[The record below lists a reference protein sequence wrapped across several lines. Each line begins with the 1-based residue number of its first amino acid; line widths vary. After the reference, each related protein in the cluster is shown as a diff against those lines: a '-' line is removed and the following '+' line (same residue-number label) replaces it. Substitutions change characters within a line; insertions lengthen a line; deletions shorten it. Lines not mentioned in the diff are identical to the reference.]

1 MAVNQYTRRLT
12 VMLLLLS
19 GFLMVRAEKIE
30 MTLEQVIDAARLNS
44 VDAAVALNN
53 LRSAYWQYRS
63 YRADLLPEV
72 NFNATLPSYFKRYSS
87 YQQSDGTYT
96 FVRSSNLNLSGTLS
110 LSQKLWFSGGTVS
123 LQTSF
128 DMMRQL
134 GRGAY
139 SRYMSVP
146 ALLTLNQPLFAANTV
161 KWNRRIEPVRYHEAK
176 AQFLSQSESVAMSAI
191 SNFFNLVL
199 AIENLEIA
207 RQNLANDEKLYEV
220 AVTKHNMGRISENDV
235 RQMQLNVLNSR
246 SALTNAESN
255 RTDCMFRLLS
265 FLGIED
271 EAAEIVPIVPQRLPH
286 VDLKFNRV
294 LEKALE
300 NNRFAYN
307 QRRRQIE
314 ADYNVA
320 VAKGNLRSVNV
331 YAQVGLTGTGDIP
344 SVAYSP
350 LKDNQVIEVGVSI
363 PLVDWGKRKGRVKVA
378 ESNREVVE
386 NTLRQE
392 ATDFRQNL
400 FVLVERFNNQQKQ
413 VEIAALADTIAD
425 RRYKTNVETFM
436 IGRISTLDLNDS
448 QTSRDSQHTA
458 YYNALFY
465 YWYYYYQIRSLAL
478 WDFITDTSIEAD
490 FDRLIKGGK

>member
-1 MAVNQYTRRLT
+1 MTRYLIRSI
-12 VMLLLLS
+12 LLLLLLPLWN
-19 GFLMVRAEKIE
+19 GARAEKVE
-30 MTLEQVIDAARLNS
+30 MTLDQVIDAARLNS

-72 NFNATLPSYFKRYSS
+72 NFNAALPSYFKRYSS

-96 FVRSSNLNLSGTLS
+96 FVRSSNLSLSGTLS
-110 LSQKLWFSGGTVS
+110 MSQKLWFSGGTIS

-146 ALLTLNQPLFAANTV
+146 ALLTLNQPLFAANSV
-161 KWNRRIEPVRYHEAK
+161 KWNRRIEPLRYREAK
-176 AQFLSQSESVAMSAI
+176 AQFLSQTETVAMSAI

-220 AVTKHNMGRISENDV
+220 AVAKHNMGKISENDV
-235 RQMQLNVLNSR
+235 RQMHLNVLNSR
-246 SALTNAESN
+246 SALTNAETD
-255 RTDCMFRLLS
+255 RTNCQFRLLS
-265 FLGIED
+265 FLGIEED
-271 EAAEIVPIVPQRLPH
+271 MEIVPVVPDRFPR
-286 VDLKFNRV
+286 VDLRFNYV

-320 VAKGNLRSVNV
+320 QAKGNLRSINV
-331 YAQVGLTGTGDIP
+331 YAQVGLTGTGDVP
-344 SVAYSP
+344 SAAYSP
-350 LKDNQVIEVGVSI
+350 LKDNQVVEIGVSI
-363 PLVDWGKRKGRVKVA
+363 PLIDWGKRKGRVKVA

-400 FVLVERFNNQQKQ
+400 FVLVERFNNQQQQ

-425 RRYKTNVETFM
+425 QRYKTNVETFM

-465 YWYYYYQIRSLAL
+465 YWYYYYQIRSIAL
-478 WDFITDTSIEAD
+478 WDFITDSSIEAD

>member
-1 MAVNQYTRRLT
+1 MTRYLIRSI
-12 VMLLLLS
+12 LLLLLLPLWN
-19 GFLMVRAEKIE
+19 GARAEKVE
-30 MTLEQVIDAARLNS
+30 MTLDQVIDAARLNS

-72 NFNATLPSYFKRYSS
+72 NFNAALPSYFKRYSS

-96 FVRSSNLNLSGTLS
+96 FVRSSNLSLSGTLS
-110 LSQKLWFSGGTVS
+110 MSQKLWFSGGTIS

-146 ALLTLNQPLFAANTV
+146 ALLTLNQPLFAANSV
-161 KWNRRIEPVRYHEAK
+161 KWNRRIEPLRYREAK
-176 AQFLSQSESVAMSAI
+176 AQFLSQTETVAMSAI

-220 AVTKHNMGRISENDV
+220 AVAKHNMGKISENDV
-235 RQMQLNVLNSR
+235 RQMNLNVLNSR
-246 SALTNAESN
+246 SALTNAETD
-255 RTDCMFRLLS
+255 RTNCQFRLLS
-265 FLGIED
+265 FLGIEEED
-271 EAAEIVPIVPQRLPH
+271 MEIVPVVPDRFPR
-286 VDLKFNRV
+286 VDLRFNYV

-320 VAKGNLRSVNV
+320 QAKGNLRSINV
-331 YAQVGLTGTGDIP
+331 YAQVGLTGTGDVP
-344 SVAYSP
+344 SAAYSP
-350 LKDNQVIEVGVSI
+350 LKDNQVVEIGVSI
-363 PLVDWGKRKGRVKVA
+363 PLIDWGKRKGRVKVA

-400 FVLVERFNNQQKQ
+400 FVLVERFNNQQQQ

-425 RRYKTNVETFM
+425 QRYKTNVETFM

-465 YWYYYYQIRSLAL
+465 YWYYYYQIRSIAL
-478 WDFITDTSIEAD
+478 WDFITDSSIEAD

>member
-1 MAVNQYTRRLT
+1 MTRYLIRSI
-12 VMLLLLS
+12 LLLILLS
-19 GFLMVRAEKIE
+19 GVASARAEKVE
-30 MTLEQVIDAARLNS
+30 MTLDQVIDAARLNS

-53 LRSAYWQYRS
+53 LRAAYWQYRS

-87 YQQSDGTYT
+87 YQQPDGSYT
-96 FVRSSNLNLSGTLS
+96 FVRSSNLGLSGTLS
-110 LSQKLWFSGGTVS
+110 MSQKLWFSGGTVS

-134 GRGAY
+134 GSGAY
-139 SRYMSVP
+139 NRYMSVP
-146 ALLTLNQPLFAANTV
+146 AIITLNQPLFAANSV
-161 KWNRRIEPVRYHEAK
+161 KWNRRIEPLRYSEAK
-176 AQFLSQSESVAMSAI
+176 AQFLSQTETVAMSAI
-191 SNFFNLVL
+191 SNFFDLVL
-199 AIENLEIA
+199 AIENLDIA

-220 AVTKHNMGRISENDV
+220 AIAKHNMGKISENDV
-235 RQMQLNVLNSR
+235 RQMHLNVLNSR
-246 SALTNAESN
+246 SALTNAETN
-255 RTDCMFRLLS
+255 KTNCQFRLLS

-271 EAAEIVPIVPQRLPH
+271 EEMEIVPVVPERLPH

-320 VAKGNLRSVNV
+320 VAKGNLRSINV
-331 YAQVGLTGTGDIP
+331 YAQVGLTGTGDVP
-344 SVAYSP
+344 SAAYSP
-350 LKDNQVIEVGVSI
+350 LKDNQVVEVGVSI
-363 PLVDWGKRKGRVKVA
+363 PLIDWGKRKGRVKVA
-378 ESNREVVE
+378 ESNRQVVE

-400 FVLVERFNNQQKQ
+400 FVLVERFNNQQQQ

-425 RRYKTNVETFM
+425 QRYKTNVETFM

-478 WDFITDTSIEAD
+478 WDFITDSSIEAD

>member
-1 MAVNQYTRRLT
+1 MTRYLIRSI
-12 VMLLLLS
+12 LLLLLLPLWN
-19 GFLMVRAEKIE
+19 GARAEKVE
-30 MTLEQVIDAARLNS
+30 MTLDQVIDAARLNS

-72 NFNATLPSYFKRYSS
+72 NFNAALPSYFKRYSS

-96 FVRSSNLNLSGTLS
+96 FVRSSNLSLSGTLS
-110 LSQKLWFSGGTVS
+110 MSQKLWFSGGTIS

-146 ALLTLNQPLFAANTV
+146 ALLTLNQPLFAANSV
-161 KWNRRIEPVRYHEAK
+161 KWNRRIEPLRYREAK
-176 AQFLSQSESVAMSAI
+176 AQFLSQTETVAMSAI

-220 AVTKHNMGRISENDV
+220 AVAKHNMGKISENDV
-235 RQMQLNVLNSR
+235 RQMHLNVLNSR
-246 SALTNAESN
+246 SALTNAETD
-255 RTDCMFRLLS
+255 RTNCQFRLLS
-265 FLGIED
+265 FLGIEEED
-271 EAAEIVPIVPQRLPH
+271 MEIVPVVPDRFPR
-286 VDLKFNRV
+286 VDLRFNYV

-320 VAKGNLRSVNV
+320 QAKGNLRSINV
-331 YAQVGLTGTGDIP
+331 YAQVGLTGTGDVP
-344 SVAYSP
+344 SAAYSP
-350 LKDNQVIEVGVSI
+350 LKDNQVVEIGVSI
-363 PLVDWGKRKGRVKVA
+363 PLIDWGKRKGRVKVA

-400 FVLVERFNNQQKQ
+400 FVLVERFNNQQQQ
-413 VEIAALADTIAD
+413 VEIAALADAIAD
-425 RRYKTNVETFM
+425 QRYKTNVETFM

-465 YWYYYYQIRSLAL
+465 YWYYYYQIRSIAL
-478 WDFITDTSIEAD
+478 WDFITDSSIEAD

>member
-1 MAVNQYTRRLT
+1 MTRYLIRSILLF
-12 VMLLLLS
+12 LLLPLWN
-19 GFLMVRAEKIE
+19 GARAEKVE
-30 MTLEQVIDAARLNS
+30 MTLDQVIDAARLNS

-72 NFNATLPSYFKRYSS
+72 NFNASLPSYFKRYSS

-96 FVRSSNLNLSGTLS
+96 FVRSSNLSLSGTLS
-110 LSQKLWFSGGTVS
+110 MSQKLWFSGGTIS

-146 ALLTLNQPLFAANTV
+146 ALLTLNQPLFAANSV
-161 KWNRRIEPVRYHEAK
+161 KWNRRIEPLRYREAK
-176 AQFLSQSESVAMSAI
+176 AQFLSQTETVAMSAI

-220 AVTKHNMGRISENDV
+220 AVAKHNMGKISENDV
-235 RQMQLNVLNSR
+235 RQMHLNVLNSR
-246 SALTNAESN
+246 SALTNAETD
-255 RTDCMFRLLS
+255 RTNCQFRLLS
-265 FLGIED
+265 FLGIEEED
-271 EAAEIVPIVPQRLPH
+271 MEIVPVVPDRFPR
-286 VDLKFNRV
+286 VDLRFNYV

-320 VAKGNLRSVNV
+320 QAKGNLRSINV
-331 YAQVGLTGTGDIP
+331 YAQVGLTGTGDVP
-344 SVAYSP
+344 SAAYSP
-350 LKDNQVIEVGVSI
+350 LKDNQVVEIGVSI
-363 PLVDWGKRKGRVKVA
+363 PLIDWGKRKGRVKVA

-400 FVLVERFNNQQKQ
+400 FVLVERFNNQQQQ

-425 RRYKTNVETFM
+425 QRYKTNVETFM

-465 YWYYYYQIRSLAL
+465 YWYYYYQIRSIAL
-478 WDFITDTSIEAD
+478 WDFITDSSIEAD